1 MHARIAKQG
10 VCKSCVLQRTPKI
23 EFLFLFC
30 AIIKKHNPI
39 GYDDARLI
47 LFGLFINSLSHYTTG
62 NKTANA
68 ITLGI
73 TILCLVIFAKLER
86 RIK

>member
-1 MHARIAKQG
+1 MTFKDKLKRFYAKIYG
-10 VCKSCVLQRTPKI
+10 IINK
-23 EFLFLFC
+23 FC

-47 LFGLFINSLSHYTTG
+47 LFGLLINSLSHYTTG